1 MWTRQLRAWLDS
13 MISLVLAE
21 SSLELVPPKLQHHPS
36 VVSHARRQQK
46 NPSEILLDN
55 SWHFAAMRKIKD
67 EIKRGRPDLVH
78 ISILAATDTPLYQK
92 NRIGIYVHTTGDCVI
107 ALGTNVRIP
116 KSYHRF
122 AGLVEKLFKEGSIQA
137 NKGTLLKLDKKTFP
151 KMVEELKPSKI
162 VGLSTEGEP
171 KSFEEIVSLL
181 DDRTCIVVGAFQKG
195 HFSEPIQNKI
205 EHLYSVGD
213 MSYDAHVVIS
223 RLLYEYEKRH
233 R

>member
-1 MWTRQLRAWLDS
+1 

-21 SSLELVPPKLQHHPS
+21 SSLELVPPKLQSHPS
-36 VVSHARRQQK
+36 VVSHARRQHK
-46 NPSEILLDN
+46 KPSEILLDN
-55 SWHFAAMRKIKD
+55 SWHFVAMRKIKN
-67 EIKRGRPDLVH
+67 EIKRGRPDLAH

-92 NRIGIYVHTTGDCVI
+92 NRVGIYVHTTGDRVI

-137 NKGTLLKLDKKTFP
+137 KEGTLLKLDKKTFP
-151 KMVEELKPSKI
+151 EIVEELSPSKV

-171 KSFEEIVSLL
+171 KSFEEIISLL
-181 DDRTCIVVGAFQKG
+181 DDQACIVVGAFQKG
-195 HFSEPIQNKI
+195 HFSEPVQNKI

-233 R
+233 C